1 MSEEKRYV
9 VCDDIQLTVKEYEA
23 LCRLST
29 KLGITKEEVL
39 DRAIDCLY
47 EMIFGKKENVDE

>member
-1 MSEEKRYV
+1 MSNKERDIVYEIEFTEE
-9 VCDDIQLTVKEYEA
+9 EYQT

-39 DRAIDCLY
+39 DRAVNCLY

>member
-1 MSEEKRYV
+1 MSEERTYIACYTK
-9 VCDDIQLTVKEYEA
+9 LTVEEYEA

-39 DRAIDCLY
+39 ESAIKLLDGMFFGRCLV
-47 EMIFGKKENVDE
+47 EELV

>member
-1 MSEEKRYV
+1 MSEEKTCIACY
-9 VCDDIQLTVKEYEA
+9 IQLTVEEYEA

-39 DRAIDCLY
+39 ESAIKILDG
-47 EMIFGKKENVDE
+47 MFFGKCLVKELV

>member
-1 MSEEKRYV
+1 MSNKERDIVYEIEFTEE
-9 VCDDIQLTVKEYEA
+9 EYQT

-39 DRAIDCLY
+39 DRAVNCLY
-47 EMIFGKKENVDE
+47 EMIFGKKENVDG